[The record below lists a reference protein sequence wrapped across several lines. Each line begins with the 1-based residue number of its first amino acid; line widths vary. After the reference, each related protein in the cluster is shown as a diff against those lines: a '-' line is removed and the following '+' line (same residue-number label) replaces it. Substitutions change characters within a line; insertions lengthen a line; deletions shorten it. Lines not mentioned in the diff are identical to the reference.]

1 MNAILYTSGDTTS
14 QELTPEE
21 SKIFDEADEIIEQ
34 NSSDFSNKKSEHKS
48 HIGLLIFSIIF
59 FIVFLLASVFS
70 TVFAFINVN
79 NTTFVSGISILGID
93 VSGLSKDDAKQ
104 KVTDDVSN
112 RLSTDVIFKHND
124 ETYTLLP
131 SSVGGSFDID
141 KVIDDAYSVGRNGN
155 IFQNNFAILNAM
167 INSKNFIP
175 DFSFNS
181 DSFDNSISQMN
192 SNFADGIVE
201 PSYDISGNNLII
213 KSGKNGNIVDSDKI
227 KSLFV
232 DKLTVV
238 PYNTD
243 SIEVPVF
250 SKEAN
255 KIDIDAIHS
264 EIYKEAHD
272 ASYTTNPYAVY
283 PSSNGLDFNISI
295 DEAKALI
302 TGDKDS
308 YTIPLKTLYPNVKTS
323 DIGIEAFPNLLSS
336 YSTSFA
342 SSSSNRATNVSLA
355 TNKINGKVLMPGE
368 VFSFNNTVGKRT
380 PQAGFKV
387 AGVYM
392 NGQVATDYGGGICQ
406 VSSTLYNAVLR
417 ANLEIVDRSNHMFE
431 VGYVPIGTDAT
442 VSWGAPD
449 FKFKNSRSY
458 PIKIVTSSSN
468 RKCVVKFYGLKE
480 SEEYDIEIVSYRT
493 GSVPY
498 RTTYTTDSSL
508 AAGQQKVI
516 QRGSNGAKSVAYRIR
531 KKNGQ
536 VISKELLSKD
546 TYDPHNQ
553 IIAVGK

>member
-21 SKIFDEADEIIEQ
+21 SKIFDEADKIIEQ

-264 EIYKEAHD
+264 EIYKEAQD

-368 VFSFNNTVGKRT
+368 VFSFNDTVGKRT

-531 KKNGQ
+531 KKNGH

>member
-21 SKIFDEADEIIEQ
+21 SKIFDEADKIIEQ
-34 NSSDFSNKKSEHKS
+34 NSRDFSNKKSEHKS

-232 DKLTVV
+232 DKLIFV

-264 EIYKEAHD
+264 EIYKEAQD

-368 VFSFNNTVGKRT
+368 VFSFNGTVGKRT

>member
-1 MNAILYTSGDTTS
+1 MNAILYTSGDTTL

-201 PSYDISGNNLII
+201 PSYDISGNNLFI

-232 DKLTVV
+232 DKLIFV

-264 EIYKEAHD
+264 EIYKEAQD

-368 VFSFNNTVGKRT
+368 VFSFNGTVGKRT

-442 VSWGAPD
+442 VSLGAPD

>member
-21 SKIFDEADEIIEQ
+21 SKIFDEADKIIEQ

-232 DKLTVV
+232 DKLIFV

-264 EIYKEAHD
+264 EIYKEAQD

-516 QRGSNGAKSVAYRIR
+516 QRGSNGAKSVAYRIL

>member
-21 SKIFDEADEIIEQ
+21 SKIFDEADKIIEQ

-201 PSYDISGNNLII
+201 PSYDISGNNLFI

-232 DKLTVV
+232 DKLIFV

-264 EIYKEAHD
+264 EIYKEAQD

-368 VFSFNNTVGKRT
+368 VFSFNGTVGKRT

>member
-1 MNAILYTSGDTTS
+1 M
-14 QELTPEE
+14 
-21 SKIFDEADEIIEQ
+21 
-34 NSSDFSNKKSEHKS
+34 
-48 HIGLLIFSIIF
+48 
-59 FIVFLLASVFS
+59 
-70 TVFAFINVN
+70 
-79 NTTFVSGISILGID
+79 
-93 VSGLSKDDAKQ
+93 
-104 KVTDDVSN
+104 
-112 RLSTDVIFKHND
+112 
-124 ETYTLLP
+124 
-131 SSVGGSFDID
+131 
-141 KVIDDAYSVGRNGN
+141 
-155 IFQNNFAILNAM
+155 
-167 INSKNFIP
+167 
-175 DFSFNS
+175 
-181 DSFDNSISQMN
+181 
-192 SNFADGIVE
+192 
-201 PSYDISGNNLII
+201 II

-232 DKLTVV
+232 DKLIFV

-264 EIYKEAHD
+264 EIYKEAQD

-368 VFSFNNTVGKRT
+368 VFSFNGTVGKRT

>member
-1 MNAILYTSGDTTS
+1 MNAILYTSGDTTL

-232 DKLTVV
+232 DKLIFV

-264 EIYKEAHD
+264 EIYKEAQD

-368 VFSFNNTVGKRT
+368 VFSFNGTVGKRT

-480 SEEYDIEIVSYRT
+480 GEEYDIEIVSYRT

>member
-1 MNAILYTSGDTTS
+1 MNAILYTSGDTTL

-48 HIGLLIFSIIF
+48 YIGLLIFSIIF

-255 KIDIDAIHS
+255 KIDIAAIHS
-264 EIYKEAHD
+264 EIYKEAQD

-308 YTIPLKTLYPNVKTS
+308 YIIPLKTLYPNVKTS

-368 VFSFNNTVGKRT
+368 VFSFNDTVGKRT

>member
-21 SKIFDEADEIIEQ
+21 SKIFDEADKIIEQ

-255 KIDIDAIHS
+255 KIDIAAIHS
-264 EIYKEAHD
+264 EIYKEAQD

-355 TNKINGKVLMPGE
+355 TTKINGKVLMPGE
-368 VFSFNNTVGKRT
+368 VFSFNDTVGKRT

>member
-21 SKIFDEADEIIEQ
+21 SKIFDEADKIIEQ
-34 NSSDFSNKKSEHKS
+34 NSRDFSNKKSEHKS

-59 FIVFLLASVFS
+59 FIVFLLAIVFS

-201 PSYDISGNNLII
+201 PSYDISGNNLFI

-232 DKLTVV
+232 DKLIFV

-264 EIYKEAHD
+264 EIYKEAQD

-323 DIGIEAFPNLLSS
+323 DIGIEAFPDLLSS

-368 VFSFNNTVGKRT
+368 VFSFNGTVGKRT

>member
-155 IFQNNFAILNAM
+155 IFQNNFAILNAI

-181 DSFDNSISQMN
+181 DSFDDSISQMN

-213 KSGKNGNIVDSDKI
+213 KSGKNGNIVDSDKV

-232 DKLTVV
+232 DKLIVV

-264 EIYKEAHD
+264 EIYKEAQD

-368 VFSFNNTVGKRT
+368 VFSFNGTVGERT

>member
-1 MNAILYTSGDTTS
+1 MNAILYTSGDTTL

-243 SIEVPVF
+243 SIDVPVF

-264 EIYKEAHD
+264 EIYKEAQD

-308 YTIPLKTLYPNVKTS
+308 YTIPLKTLSPNVKTS

-368 VFSFNNTVGKRT
+368 VFSFNGTVGKRT

>member
-1 MNAILYTSGDTTS
+1 MNAILYTSGDTTL

-181 DSFDNSISQMN
+181 DSFGDSISQMN

-255 KIDIDAIHS
+255 KIDIAAIHS
-264 EIYKEAHD
+264 EIYKEAQD

-308 YTIPLKTLYPNVKTS
+308 YTIPLKTLSPNVKTS

-368 VFSFNNTVGKRT
+368 VFSFNGTVGKRT

>member
-181 DSFDNSISQMN
+181 DSFDDSISQMN

-232 DKLTVV
+232 DKLIVV

-264 EIYKEAHD
+264 EIYKEAQD

-368 VFSFNNTVGKRT
+368 VFSFNDTVGKRT

>member
-1 MNAILYTSGDTTS
+1 MNAILYTSGDTTL

-21 SKIFDEADEIIEQ
+21 SKIFDEADKIIEQ

-104 KVTDDVSN
+104 KVADDVSN

-232 DKLTVV
+232 DKLIFV

-264 EIYKEAHD
+264 EIYKEAQD

-368 VFSFNNTVGKRT
+368 VFSFNDTVGKRT
-380 PQAGFKV
+380 SQAGFKV

>member
-21 SKIFDEADEIIEQ
+21 SKIFDEADKIIEQ

-255 KIDIDAIHS
+255 KIDIAAIHS
-264 EIYKEAHD
+264 EIYKEAQD

-368 VFSFNNTVGKRT
+368 VFSFNGTVGKRT

>member
-1 MNAILYTSGDTTS
+1 MNAILYTSGDTTL

-243 SIEVPVF
+243 SIDVPVF

-264 EIYKEAHD
+264 EIYKEAQD

-368 VFSFNNTVGKRT
+368 VFSFNDTVGKRT
-380 PQAGFKV
+380 PQSGFKV

>member
-21 SKIFDEADEIIEQ
+21 SKIFDEADKIIEQ

-59 FIVFLLASVFS
+59 FIFFLLASVFS

-264 EIYKEAHD
+264 EIYKEAQD

-323 DIGIEAFPNLLSS
+323 DIGIEAFPDLLSS

-368 VFSFNNTVGKRT
+368 VFSFNDTVGKRT

-531 KKNGQ
+531 KKNGH

>member
-21 SKIFDEADEIIEQ
+21 SKIFDEADKIIEQ

-232 DKLTVV
+232 DKLIFV

-264 EIYKEAHD
+264 EIYKEAQD

-342 SSSSNRATNVSLA
+342 SSSFNRATNVSLA

-368 VFSFNNTVGKRT
+368 VFSFNGTVGKRT

>member
-34 NSSDFSNKKSEHKS
+34 NSSDFSNKKREHKS

-181 DSFDNSISQMN
+181 NSFDDSISQMN

-232 DKLTVV
+232 DKLIFV

-264 EIYKEAHD
+264 EIYKEAQD

-323 DIGIEAFPNLLSS
+323 DIGIEAFPDLLSS

-368 VFSFNNTVGKRT
+368 VFSFNGTVGKRT

-516 QRGSNGAKSVAYRIR
+516 QRGSNGSKSVAYRIR

>member
-21 SKIFDEADEIIEQ
+21 SKIFDEADKIIEQ

-232 DKLTVV
+232 DKLIFV

-264 EIYKEAHD
+264 EIYKEAQD

-355 TNKINGKVLMPGE
+355 TNKINGKVLIPGE
-368 VFSFNNTVGKRT
+368 VFSFNGTVGKRT

>member
-21 SKIFDEADEIIEQ
+21 SKIFDEADKIIEQ

-232 DKLTVV
+232 DKLIFV

-264 EIYKEAHD
+264 EIYKEAQD

-368 VFSFNNTVGKRT
+368 VFSFNGTVGKRT

-516 QRGSNGAKSVAYRIR
+516 QRGSNGAKSVTYRIR

>member
-1 MNAILYTSGDTTS
+1 MNAILYTSGDTTL

-59 FIVFLLASVFS
+59 FIVFLLANVFS

-104 KVTDDVSN
+104 KVSDDVSN
-112 RLSTDVIFKHND
+112 RLSTDVIFKHNN

-181 DSFDNSISQMN
+181 DSFDDSISQMN

-264 EIYKEAHD
+264 EIYKEAQD

-323 DIGIEAFPNLLSS
+323 DIGIEAFPDLLSS

-368 VFSFNNTVGKRT
+368 VFSFNGTVGKRT

>member
-21 SKIFDEADEIIEQ
+21 SKIFDEADKIIEQ

-232 DKLTVV
+232 DKLIFV

-264 EIYKEAHD
+264 EIYKEAQD

-368 VFSFNNTVGKRT
+368 VFSFNGTVGKRT
-380 PQAGFKV
+380 PQAGFKI

>member
-1 MNAILYTSGDTTS
+1 MNAILYTSGDTTL

-21 SKIFDEADEIIEQ
+21 SKIFDEADKIIEQ

-232 DKLTVV
+232 DKLIVV

-264 EIYKEAHD
+264 EIYKEAQD

-323 DIGIEAFPNLLSS
+323 DIGIEAFPDLLSS

-368 VFSFNNTVGKRT
+368 VFSFNGTVGKRT

-516 QRGSNGAKSVAYRIR
+516 QRGSNGAKSVTYRIR

>member
-21 SKIFDEADEIIEQ
+21 SKIFDEADKIIEQ

-232 DKLTVV
+232 DKLIVV

-264 EIYKEAHD
+264 EIYKDAQD

-323 DIGIEAFPNLLSS
+323 DIGIEAFPDLLSS

-368 VFSFNNTVGKRT
+368 VFSFNGTVGKRT

>member
-1 MNAILYTSGDTTS
+1 MNAILYTSGDTTL

-232 DKLTVV
+232 DKLIFV

-264 EIYKEAHD
+264 EIYKEAQD

-323 DIGIEAFPNLLSS
+323 DIGIEAFPDLLSS

-368 VFSFNNTVGKRT
+368 VFSFNDTVGKRT

>member
-1 MNAILYTSGDTTS
+1 MNAILYTSGDTTL

-181 DSFDNSISQMN
+181 DSFDDSISQMN

-232 DKLTVV
+232 DKLIFV

-264 EIYKEAHD
+264 EIYKEAQD

-323 DIGIEAFPNLLSS
+323 DIGIEAFPDLLSS

-368 VFSFNNTVGKRT
+368 VFSFNDTVGKRT

>member
-1 MNAILYTSGDTTS
+1 MNAILYTSGDTTL

-21 SKIFDEADEIIEQ
+21 SKIFDEADKIIEQ

-232 DKLTVV
+232 DKLIFV

-264 EIYKEAHD
+264 EIYKEAQD

>member
-1 MNAILYTSGDTTS
+1 MNAILYTSGDTTL

-181 DSFDNSISQMN
+181 NSFDDSISQMN

-232 DKLTVV
+232 DKLIFV

-264 EIYKEAHD
+264 EIYKEAQD

-323 DIGIEAFPNLLSS
+323 DIGIEAFPDLLSS

-368 VFSFNNTVGKRT
+368 VFSFNGTVGKRT

>member
-1 MNAILYTSGDTTS
+1 MNAILYTSGNTTS

-21 SKIFDEADEIIEQ
+21 SKIFDEADKIIEQ
-34 NSSDFSNKKSEHKS
+34 NSNDFSNKKSEHKS

-59 FIVFLLASVFS
+59 FIVFILASVFS
-70 TVFAFINVN
+70 TVFAFININ

-104 KVTDDVSN
+104 KVSDDVSN

-155 IFQNNFAILNAM
+155 IFQNNFAILDAM

-181 DSFDNSISQMN
+181 DSFDDSISQMN

-264 EIYKEAHD
+264 EIYKEAQD
-272 ASYTTNPYAVY
+272 ASYTTNPYVVY

-368 VFSFNNTVGKRT
+368 VFSFNDTVGKRT

-516 QRGSNGAKSVAYRIR
+516 QSGSNGAKSVAYRIR

>member
-21 SKIFDEADEIIEQ
+21 SKIFDEADKIIEQ

-308 YTIPLKTLYPNVKTS
+308 YTIPLKILYPNVKTS

-368 VFSFNNTVGKRT
+368 VFSFNGTVGKRT

>member
-21 SKIFDEADEIIEQ
+21 SKIFDEADKIIEQ

-213 KSGKNGNIVDSDKI
+213 KSGRNGNIVDSDKI

-232 DKLTVV
+232 DKLIFV

-264 EIYKEAHD
+264 EIYKEAQD

-295 DEAKALI
+295 GEAKALI

-323 DIGIEAFPNLLSS
+323 DIGIEAFPDLLSS
-336 YSTSFA
+336 YSTSFT

-368 VFSFNNTVGKRT
+368 VFSFNGTVGKRT

>member
-21 SKIFDEADEIIEQ
+21 SKIFDEADKIIEQ

-79 NTTFVSGISILGID
+79 TTTFVSGISILGID

-232 DKLTVV
+232 DKLIVV

-264 EIYKEAHD
+264 EIYKEAQD

-323 DIGIEAFPNLLSS
+323 DIGIEAFPDLLSS

-368 VFSFNNTVGKRT
+368 VFSFNGTVGKRT

>member
-232 DKLTVV
+232 DKLIFV

-264 EIYKEAHD
+264 EIYKEAQD

-368 VFSFNNTVGKRT
+368 VFSFNGTVGKRT

>member
-213 KSGKNGNIVDSDKI
+213 KSGKNGNIVDSEKI

-232 DKLTVV
+232 DKLIVV

-264 EIYKEAHD
+264 EIYKEAQD

-368 VFSFNNTVGKRT
+368 VFSFNGTVGKRT

>member
-21 SKIFDEADEIIEQ
+21 SKIFDEADKIIEQ

-232 DKLTVV
+232 DKLIFV

-264 EIYKEAHD
+264 EIYKEAQD

-368 VFSFNNTVGKRT
+368 VFSFNDTVGKRT

-498 RTTYTTDSSL
+498 RTTYTADSSL

>member
-21 SKIFDEADEIIEQ
+21 SKIFDEADKIIEQ
-34 NSSDFSNKKSEHKS
+34 NSSDFSNKKSEHRS

-232 DKLTVV
+232 DKLIFV

-264 EIYKEAHD
+264 EIYKEAQD

-368 VFSFNNTVGKRT
+368 VFSFNGTVGKRT

>member
-21 SKIFDEADEIIEQ
+21 SKIFDEADKIIEQ
-34 NSSDFSNKKSEHKS
+34 NSRDFSNKKSEHKS

-59 FIVFLLASVFS
+59 FIVFLLAIVFS

-201 PSYDISGNNLII
+201 PSYDISGNNLFI

-232 DKLTVV
+232 DKLIFV

-264 EIYKEAHD
+264 EIYKEAQD

-368 VFSFNNTVGKRT
+368 VFSFNDTVGKRT

>member
-1 MNAILYTSGDTTS
+1 MNAILYTSGDTTL

-34 NSSDFSNKKSEHKS
+34 NSSDFSNKKSEHKG

-238 PYNTD
+238 SYNTD

-264 EIYKEAHD
+264 EIYKEAQD

-368 VFSFNNTVGKRT
+368 VFSFNDTVGKRT